1 MRKIREVLG
10 LKYEAGLSARADV
23 GRRSPSPSRV
33 RSRPRHRQKHALLQ
47 KRMDGEEIIGVGVG
61 TWPLTFIRP

>member
-47 KRMDGEEIIGVGVG
+47 KRWMGGSKNSPYAVKFMG
-61 TWPLTFIRP
+61 